1 MSSYNL
7 SDLDVGEENDFE
19 TTERGTEREMPSS
32 APALC
37 NSDEPASR
45 AQPSDQG
52 HGLLA
57 QLRQRE
63 MEQKALAKAT
73 YEIYLDVGRLQ

>member
-1 MSSYNL
+1 
-7 SDLDVGEENDFE
+7 
-19 TTERGTEREMPSS
+19 MPSS